1 MLRPINGA
9 YIVKALLIC
18 LALMMPVFPALAQD
32 YLPRD
37 VQRFVDRREGCDHM
51 RGELDRMHELSREMR
66 KSCGGTDK
74 ELAQLKLKYAANST
88 IMQLLNQFEARIEAA
103 EAPMPKGGTPKRKG

>member
-1 MLRPINGA
+1 MS
-9 YIVKALLIC
+9 IVKKFLLY
-18 LALMMPVFPALAQD
+18 LALMPLPVAVLAQD

-51 RGELDRMHELSREMR
+51 RGELDRMNESSREIR
-66 KSCGGTDK
+66 KSCGDTDK

-88 IMQLLNQFEARIEAA
+88 IMQILNQFETGSEAA
-103 EAPMPKGGTPKRKG
+103 EAPMPKSATPKRKG

>member
-1 MLRPINGA
+1 M
-9 YIVKALLIC
+9 KQSLIC
-18 LALMMPVFPALAQD
+18 LALMMPLSSVLAQD

-51 RGELDRMHELSREMR
+51 RGELERMNEPSRELR
-66 KSCGGTDK
+66 KLCGGTDK

-88 IMQLLNQFEARIEAA
+88 IMQILHQFEAGIEAA
-103 EAPMPKGGTPKRKG
+103 EAPMPKSGTPKRKG

>member
-1 MLRPINGA
+1 M
-9 YIVKALLIC
+9 KKFLLY
-18 LALMMPVFPALAQD
+18 LALMPLPIAVLAQD

-51 RGELDRMHELSREMR
+51 RGEPDRMNELSREIR
-66 KSCGGTDK
+66 KLCGGTDK

-88 IMQLLNQFEARIEAA
+88 IMQILNQFETGIEAANA
-103 EAPMPKGGTPKRKG
+103 EAPMPKSGTPKRKG